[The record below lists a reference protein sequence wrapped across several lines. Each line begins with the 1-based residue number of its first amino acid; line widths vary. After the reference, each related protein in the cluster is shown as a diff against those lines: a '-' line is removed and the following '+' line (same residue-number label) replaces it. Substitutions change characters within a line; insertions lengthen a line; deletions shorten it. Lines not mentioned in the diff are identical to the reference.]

1 MSISLPPEPC
11 PPVPRR
17 STVRV
22 HGQQVVIECPPWCVT
37 AHDDAHD
44 ALLDD
49 VVHESAPTAL
59 SVPSS
64 SSGQEQVL
72 IVRLVQWPFADQ
84 ESDRRVSLSL
94 EVAEDSDVVKL
105 DASLASSVAKS
116 MEEHAARLRKLAEV
130 VTS

>member
-11 PPVPRR
+11 SPVPRH

-22 HGQQVVIECPPWCVT
+22 RDRQVVIECPSWCVT
-37 AHDDAHD
+37 AHEAGSDPH
-44 ALLDD
+44 LDD
-49 VVHESAPTAL
+49 VVHEGAPTAL

-72 IVRLVQWPFADQ
+72 IVRIVQWPFADQ
-84 ESDRRVSLSL
+84 ESDRRVTLTL
-94 EVAEDSDVVKL
+94 EVAEDSDVVEL
-105 DASLASSVAKS
+105 DATLASSVAEG
-116 MEEHAARLRKLAEV
+116 MEKYAAHLRRLSNV